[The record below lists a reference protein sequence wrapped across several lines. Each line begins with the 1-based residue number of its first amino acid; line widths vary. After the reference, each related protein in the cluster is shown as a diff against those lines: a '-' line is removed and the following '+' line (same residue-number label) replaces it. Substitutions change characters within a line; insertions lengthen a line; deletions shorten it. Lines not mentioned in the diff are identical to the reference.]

1 MTTVADGEKDNNSG
15 SDDSFCTD
23 ISGESLLSG
32 SDEDLTMEDREL
44 QNQILQNFVAQ
55 YKKGYANG
63 GSTSMILRQ
72 ETGLMRGH
80 SFSPTA
86 AEVSERERLVK
97 I

>member
-1 MTTVADGEKDNNSG
+1 MADGEKDNNSD

-55 YKKGYANG
+55 YKKGYAQ
-63 GSTSMILRQ
+63 GS
-72 ETGLMRGH
+72 
-80 SFSPTA
+80 
-86 AEVSERERLVK
+86 
-97 I
+97 

>member
-1 MTTVADGEKDNNSG
+1 MTTVADGERDKNSD

-55 YKKGYANG
+55 YKKGYAG
-63 GSTSMILRQ
+63 GTTSMIMRQ

-86 AEVSERERLVK
+86 AEVSERERLV
-97 I
+97 

>member
-1 MTTVADGEKDNNSG
+1 MTTVVDGEKDNNSG

-86 AEVSERERLVK
+86 AEVSERERLV
-97 I
+97 

>member
-1 MTTVADGEKDNNSG
+1 MTTVADGERDNNSD

-63 GSTSMILRQ
+63 STSMIMRQ
-72 ETGLMRGH
+72 ETGVMRGH

-86 AEVSERERLVK
+86 AEVSERERLV
-97 I
+97 